1 MKTEGPTERQPQV
14 ATSAVVCD
22 EVPMKKYVAIVTASI
37 VVEGFDSDDAAQAWK
52 VSRVLHDLKKHGWTA
67 HVDVCSH
74 THSSWMP
81 HLQPSTSRKMPCGIP
96 CSVWFPDVGKKSS
109 NRTCDM

>member
-1 MKTEGPTERQPQV
+1 MTAEKTTERQLQV

-22 EVPMKKYVAIVTASI
+22 EVPMRQYVAIVTASI
-37 VVEGFDSDDAAQAWK
+37 VVDGFDSDDAAQRWK

-74 THSSWMP
+74 AQELTD
-81 HLQPSTSRKMPCGIP
+81 K
-96 CSVWFPDVGKKSS
+96 
-109 NRTCDM
+109 

>member
-1 MKTEGPTERQPQV
+1 MCRPRAARKSYENTNNYHRQPKV
-14 ATSAVVCD
+14 GTSAVVCD

-74 THSSWMP
+74 TKEAH
-81 HLQPSTSRKMPCGIP
+81 QPSQSEA
-96 CSVWFPDVGKKSS
+96 
-109 NRTCDM
+109 